1 MDHELLSARI
11 DSKEKKAETITI
23 INGVTQATKKFTN
36 KEADDDGDEEENNQE
51 QQIEVEYI

>member
-36 KEADDDGDEEENNQE
+36 KEADDDGDEEENN
-51 QQIEVEYI
+51 